1 MARVGGGICP
11 GWVNVESACAADLAM
26 TGIFGRSRVPKIA
39 QGLSMFIYYA
49 LEAERGIPVDGPVLP
64 SMAPCFPLLLF
75 LTIPLRPDYCFV
87 LKAVHPAGTGP
98 RG

>member
-64 SMAPCFPLLLF
+64 SMAPCFVDGPVL
-75 LTIPLRPDYCFV
+75 PGGNPDVTQDEYG
-87 LKAVHPAGTGP
+87 LDG
-98 RG
+98 